1 MKKQQ
6 QSFKPRQVSVS
17 PVSPAELRKQVINYN
32 GKVGPIGSKLQA
44 AVWGR

>member
-1 MKKQQ
+1 MKTQIK
-6 QSFKPRQVSVS
+6 SRHVPVS
-17 PVSPAELRKQVINYN
+17 PVSPAELRKQVVNYT